1 MSAASSFGE
10 QLLAG
15 TPTDALEVP
24 SLTDATASVGQ
35 LTYTALRGAILAMDV
50 YAPAADLRL
59 DEKRLAA
66 ELGVSRTPVREA
78 LARLEHEGLVRIRPR
93 RGVDIVRR
101 SKVEV
106 VEMLIAWGA
115 LEATA
120 ARLACERASDAELAA
135 LRTLAESADAGRLDE
150 YSRENLRLHAR
161 IIELGHSTV
170 LTGMADN
177 LLAHVR
183 GIVTAQR
190 DPAQRLIVDH
200 GPIVAALGAR
210 DADRAERLVREHSLQ
225 LARDVEATVTQLG

>member
-1 MSAASSFGE
+1 MPEAPSLGD
-10 QLLAG
+10 QLLAR

-35 LTYTALRGAILAMDV
+35 LTYNALRGAILAMDV
-50 YAPAADLRL
+50 YASTADLRL

-93 RGVDIVRR
+93 RGVDILRK
-101 SKVEV
+101 SKAEV

-115 LEATA
+115 LEAAA
-120 ARLACERASDAELAA
+120 ARLACERASDAEL
-135 LRTLAESADAGRLDE
+135 RELAEPAGTGRLDE

-161 IIELGHSTV
+161 IVELGHSTV

-183 GIVTAQR
+183 GIVTAER
-190 DPAQRLIVDH
+190 DPGDPLLVDH
-200 GPIVAALGAR
+200 GPIVTALHER
-210 DADRAERLVREHSLQ
+210 DADRAERLVREHSLR
-225 LARDVEATVTQLG
+225 LADDVEATITQLG

>member
-1 MSAASSFGE
+1 MSAASSFGD
-10 QLLAG
+10 QLLAR

-24 SLTDATASVGQ
+24 SLADATASVGQ
-35 LTYTALRGAILAMDV
+35 LTYSALRGAILAMDV

-93 RGVDIVRR
+93 RGVDILRK
-101 SKVEV
+101 SKAEV

-115 LEATA
+115 LEAAA
-120 ARLACERASDAELAA
+120 ARLACERASDAEL
-135 LRTLAESADAGRLDE
+135 RQLAESPDAGRLDE

-161 IIELGHSTV
+161 IVELGHSTV

-183 GIVTAQR
+183 GIVTAER
-190 DPAQRLIVDH
+190 APADRLVVDH
-200 GPIVAALGAR
+200 APIVTALHDR
-210 DADRAERLVREHSLQ
+210 DADRAERLVREHSLR
-225 LARDVEATVTQLG
+225 LADDVEATVTQLG